1 MIAFHGANADLGT
14 GQVLKDRDGPVE
26 FAFESPYH
34 ADNASMERIVAVTE
48 VEARNVHASL
58 D

>member
-1 MIAFHGANADLGT
+1 MISFHGTDADLGT
-14 GQVLKDRDGPVE
+14 GQVLQDGNGSVE
-26 FAFESPYH
+26 LPFKSSDH